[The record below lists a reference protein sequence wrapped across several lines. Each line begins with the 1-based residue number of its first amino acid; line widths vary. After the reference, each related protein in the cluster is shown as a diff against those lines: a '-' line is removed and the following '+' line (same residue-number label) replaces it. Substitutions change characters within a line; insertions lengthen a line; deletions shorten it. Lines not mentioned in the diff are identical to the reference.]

1 MRIVVRTGLVLA
13 AVLLALIL
21 YLSFADLGSY
31 RSNIE
36 TAVTEATGRE
46 FRIAGE
52 FEVTV
57 FPAPSVLAEDITLA
71 NAAWAS
77 DAAFLT
83 VEHVSATV
91 DLWSVFSGPVRI
103 RELRLQDVELLLE
116 QNEGGD
122 ANWQMTQDDSPTNG
136 DILPAIIEFAEIRTI
151 AIRQRRPAAEDRTVV
166 LAALD
171 LETDDQG
178 LMVAQGNGRIDDT
191 EFSLRS
197 KVGPVSKI
205 NAAEEFEYSLLAELG
220 GGEIDVQGTATIDQ
234 NRIDFDTSISPLRL
248 IGDLLQIEGL
258 PDAPLTIGGGVLVN
272 QESYELLDVAASVQN
287 ANLPI
292 SGVIGTSGA
301 AAGKFDVEISAT
313 DLSEIYKDLPAI
325 PLTLSAMAALSP
337 GGITAEP
344 FAITFGDSD
353 LGGGLDVRFDDP
365 VSVTSKAHAKLL
377 DLTPFIENPEVEV
390 AGATVAETDESDESG
405 EPVSEWVFREEPLP
419 LEFLSAASIDLELG
433 IDVFEQG
440 PLHLETLEMSL
451 KLDDGN
457 LSLTSG
463 FDVASG
469 GSAKSEL
476 ALSMHD
482 DSVDLE
488 LVFDIRDLRVSLVE
502 DDKRELS
509 QIPAIGLEVEIR
521 SSGNTPRELAAG
533 ANGNVIVMQGA
544 GKVDNAASGFFSTD
558 IVSQLFG
565 ALNPFA
571 EKEPFSNWECTV
583 FALDIN
589 DGIAE
594 ITSMLAQS
602 EKITNV
608 GGGSIDLNTEA
619 LSIDFNT
626 KQRSGVGI
634 SADMFVTPFVQ
645 LAGTLAAP
653 QIGLDTKGVLLS
665 GGAAVMTAGA
675 SFFIKGMA
683 DRASGQTD
691 RCAAALAIAHGEEVE
706 VQQ

>member
-1 MRIVVRTGLVLA
+1 V
-13 AVLLALIL
+13 
-21 YLSFADLGSY
+21 
-31 RSNIE
+31 
-36 TAVTEATGRE
+36 
-46 FRIAGE
+46 
-52 FEVTV
+52 
-57 FPAPSVLAEDITLA
+57 P
-71 NAAWAS
+71 
-77 DAAFLT
+77 
-83 VEHVSATV
+83 
-91 DLWSVFSGPVRI
+91 
-103 RELRLQDVELLLE
+103 
-116 QNEGGD
+116 
-122 ANWQMTQDDSPTNG
+122 
-136 DILPAIIEFAEIRTI
+136 
-151 AIRQRRPAAEDRTVV
+151 
-166 LAALD
+166 
-171 LETDDQG
+171 
-178 LMVAQGNGRIDDT
+178 
-191 EFSLRS
+191 
-197 KVGPVSKI
+197 
-205 NAAEEFEYSLLAELG
+205 
-220 GGEIDVQGTATIDQ
+220 
-234 NRIDFDTSISPLRL
+234 
-248 IGDLLQIEGL
+248 
-258 PDAPLTIGGGVLVN
+258 
-272 QESYELLDVAASVQN
+272 N
-287 ANLPI
+287 ANLQI
-292 SGVIGTSGA
+292 SGVIGMSGS
-301 AAGKFDVEISAT
+301 AAGEFDIEISAT

-325 PLTLSAMAALSP
+325 PLTLSATAALSP
-337 GGITAEP
+337 DKITAEP
-344 FAITFGDSD
+344 FAITFGNSD
-353 LGGGLDVRFDDP
+353 LGGALDVRFDDP

-377 DLTPFIENPEVEV
+377 DLTPFVENPEVEV
-390 AGATVAETDESDESG
+390 DGATAAETDESD

-440 PLHLETLEMSL
+440 PLHLEMLEMSL

-482 DSVDLE
+482 DSADLE

-502 DDKRELS
+502 DDKRDLS
-509 QIPAIGLEVEIR
+509 QIPAIGLEVQIV
-521 SSGNTPRELAAG
+521 SSGNTARDLAAG
-533 ANGNVIVMQGA
+533 ANGNVIFMQGA

-602 EKITNV
+602 EKVTIV
-608 GGGSIDLNTEA
+608 GGGNIDLNTEA

-691 RCAAALAIAHGEEVE
+691 RCAAALAIARGQEVE
-706 VQQ
+706 VQ

>member
-1 MRIVVRTGLVLA
+1 MVRIVVRTGLVLA

-21 YLSFADLGSY
+21 YLSFADLSRY

-46 FRIAGE
+46 FRISGE
-52 FEVTV
+52 FEVRV
-57 FPAPSVLAEDITLA
+57 FPALSVLAEDVTLA
-71 NAAWAS
+71 NATWAS
-77 DAAFLT
+77 DAPFLT
-83 VEHVSATV
+83 AGHVSATV

-116 QNEGGD
+116 ENEGGD

-151 AIRQRRPAAEDRTVV
+151 TIRQRRPAAEDRTVI

-191 EFSLRS
+191 EFGLRS
-197 KVGPVSKI
+197 KVGPVRKI

-220 GGEIDVQGTATIDQ
+220 GGEIDVKGTATIDQ
-234 NRIDFDTSISPLRL
+234 NRVDFDTSISPLRL
-248 IGDLLQIEGL
+248 IGDLLQIKGL
-258 PDAPLTIGGGVLVN
+258 PNAILTIGGGVLVN
-272 QESYELLDVAASVQN
+272 QESYELVEVAASVPN
-287 ANLPI
+287 ANLQI
-292 SGVIGTSGA
+292 SGVIGMSGSA
-301 AAGKFDVEISAT
+301 TGEFDIEFSAT
-313 DLSEIYKDLPAI
+313 DLSELYEGLPEI

-337 GGITAEP
+337 DRITAEP
-344 FAITFGDSD
+344 FTITFGDSD
-353 LGGGLDVRFDDP
+353 LGGALDVRFDDP

-377 DLTPFIENPEVEV
+377 DLTPFAENPKAEVD
-390 AGATVAETDESDESG
+390 GATAAETDESD
-405 EPVSEWVFREEPLP
+405 EPVSEWVFRKEPLP

-451 KLDDGN
+451 KLEDGN

-482 DSVDLE
+482 DSADLE

-509 QIPAIGLEVEIR
+509 QIPAIGLEVQIV
-521 SSGNTPRELAAG
+521 SSGNTARELAAG
-533 ANGNVIVMQGA
+533 ANGKVIFMQGP

-583 FALDIN
+583 FALDID

-602 EKITNV
+602 EKVTIV
-608 GGGSIDLNTEA
+608 GGGNIDLNTEA
-619 LSIDFNT
+619 LSIGFNT

-691 RCAAALAIAHGEEVE
+691 RCTAALAIAHGEEVE
-706 VQQ
+706 AQ

>member
-1 MRIVVRTGLVLA
+1 VVRVVIRTGLVLA

-21 YLSFADLGSY
+21 YLSFADLSSY

-52 FEVTV
+52 FEVMV
-57 FPAPSVLAEDITLA
+57 FPTPSVLAEDVTLA

-77 DAAFLT
+77 DAPFLT
-83 VEHVSATV
+83 AGHVSATV

-116 QNEGGD
+116 ENEDGD

-136 DILPAIIEFAEIRTI
+136 DILPAVIEFAEIRTI
-151 AIRQRRPAAEDRTVV
+151 TIRQRGPAAEDRMVV

-197 KVGPVSKI
+197 KVGPVRKI
-205 NAAEEFEYSLLAELG
+205 NAAEEFEYSLLADLG
-220 GGEIDVQGTATIDQ
+220 GGEIGVEGTATIDQ

-248 IGDLLQIEGL
+248 IGDLLQIDGL

-272 QESYELLDVAASVQN
+272 QESYELLDVAASVPN
-287 ANLPI
+287 ANLQI
-292 SGVIGTSGA
+292 SGVIGMSGS
-301 AAGKFDVEISAT
+301 AAGEFDIEFSAT
-313 DLSEIYKDLPAI
+313 DLSEIYEDLPTI
-325 PLTLSAMAALSP
+325 PLTFSATATLSP
-337 GGITAEP
+337 NGITAEP
-344 FAITFGDSD
+344 FAIMFGDSD
-353 LGGGLDVRFDDP
+353 LGGALEVRFDDP

-377 DLTPFIENPEVEV
+377 DLTPFAATPEIEVD
-390 AGATVAETDESDESG
+390 GAAAAETDESV

-419 LEFLSAASIDLELG
+419 FDFLNAASIDLELG
-433 IDVFEQG
+433 IDVFQQG
-440 PLHLETLEMSL
+440 PLHLEALEMSL
-451 KLDDGN
+451 KLDDGK

-463 FDVASG
+463 FDVAAG

-482 DSVDLE
+482 DSADLE

-509 QIPAIGLEVEIR
+509 QIPAIGLEVEIL
-521 SSGNTPRELAAG
+521 SSGNTARELAAG
-533 ANGNVIVMQGA
+533 ANGNVIFVQGA

-589 DGIAE
+589 NGVAE

-602 EKITNV
+602 EKVTIV
-608 GGGSIDLNTEA
+608 GGGNIDLNSEA
-619 LSIDFNT
+619 LNIDFNT

-653 QIGLDTKGVLLS
+653 RIGLDTKGVLLS
-665 GGAAVMTAGA
+665 GGAAIMTAGA
-675 SFFIKGMA
+675 SFFVKGMA

-691 RCAAALAIAHGEEVE
+691 RCAAALAIAHGQEVE

>member
-1 MRIVVRTGLVLA
+1 MRVVIRTGLVLA
-13 AVLLALIL
+13 TVLLALIL
-21 YLSFADLGSY
+21 YLSFADLSGY

-36 TAVTEATGRE
+36 AAVTEATGRE
-46 FRIAGE
+46 FRVAGE
-52 FEVTV
+52 FEVMV
-57 FPAPSVLAEDITLA
+57 FPAPSVLATDVTLA

-77 DAAFLT
+77 DAPFLT
-83 VEHVSATV
+83 AGHVSATV

-116 QNEGGD
+116 QNEDGD

-136 DILPAIIEFAEIRTI
+136 DILPAIVEFAEIRAIT
-151 AIRQRRPAAEDRTVV
+151 IRQRRPAAEERTVV
-166 LAALD
+166 LAVLD

-178 LMVAQGNGRIDDT
+178 LMVTQGNGHIDDT

-197 KVGPVSKI
+197 KIGPVSKI
-205 NAAEEFEYSLLAELG
+205 NAAKEFEYSLFAELVG
-220 GGEIDVQGTATIDQ
+220 GDIDVKGTATIDQ

-258 PDAPLTIGGGVLVN
+258 PDASLTIGGGVLVN
-272 QESYELLDVAASVQN
+272 QESYELLDVAASVPN
-287 ANLPI
+287 ANLQI

-301 AAGKFDVEISAT
+301 ATGKFDVEISAT

-325 PLTLSAMAALSP
+325 PLTLSATATLSP
-337 GGITAEP
+337 HGITAEP

-353 LGGGLDVRFDDP
+353 LSGALDVRFDDP

-377 DLTPFIENPEVEV
+377 DLTPFVKNLEVD
-390 AGATVAETDESDESG
+390 GATDTDESD

-440 PLHLETLEMSL
+440 PLHLETLEISL

-482 DSVDLE
+482 DSADLE
-488 LVFDIRDLRVSLVE
+488 LVFDIRDLHVSLIE

-558 IVSQLFG
+558 IVTQLFG

-589 DGIAE
+589 DGVAE

-602 EKITNV
+602 EKVTIV
-608 GGGSIDLNTEA
+608 GGGNIDLNTEA
-619 LSIDFNT
+619 LNIDFNT

-691 RCAAALAIAHGEEVE
+691 RCTAALAIAHGEEVE
-706 VQQ
+706 AQ